1 MIPAET
7 ILDVAAAAVRRL
19 LPPHISTDYF
29 DGFLLRN
36 RAALVQVTAA
46 ALRSREAQLSGPAAA
61 DATRIPAGEP
71 EGWSVKQR
79 TEVNLQALEL
89 LSKLRAAPRA
99 VTSPHERRLLA
110 SYSGWGGLSIDRV
123 ANRFPVGFPTPEKRG
138 LVHEY
143 YTPKRVW
150 QDVVAHLP
158 ESVRAEAILEP
169 SAGVGRAVWPLIQ
182 RFPAASLT
190 LVEASAVSAALLRHL
205 FGPPRR
211 AEVYEGFFEAWV
223 AANEGRRFDLI
234 LSNPPYGP
242 RGAAAEADQHPLYS
256 SHKRAA
262 LYFLERGLDLLKPGG
277 IGVYIIPTGW
287 LTGKTPEMR
296 RARERVLLGHHLA
309 EAFRCPSMVPKGI
322 TGQVVY
328 DAFVVD
334 VLIFQRRPATL
345 AQVLADDQELVD
357 GRYYERFPGHIL
369 GRVVGE
375 DADWEPG
382 QPKPRRG
389 YQIEGIWQGLPAWNP
404 RPMGQGVAASVAP
417 NQPATQRG
425 SVARS
430 EGEIDTSELAPRL
443 ALAVALGRRL
453 DRYLAQVAAGDPEA
467 LVAHLELVRDLESWR
482 ASFGNPRL
490 DAELRE
496 LSERRRS
503 VGAQR
508 FLGAFSDA
516 GVLPSVAARPRV
528 QDRNQG
534 HRATLLTYAEWLY
547 QQRVGR
553 LTVPEL
559 VAAYRQDTSITVDVE
574 RARGVLLR
582 AGWCLDGDTWDEV
595 HPEGIYYTG
604 LLWPKLDRATAR
616 SGDLQA
622 QAQAKRLRAAI
633 GWRSGPDI
641 VAESQ
646 PTDSWLPTT
655 LVEAWLRA
663 DGAVGESHALQRSD
677 GLLLPAG
684 VAFEQLDN
692 SEKNRTSGMGRN
704 FLSFIGWANYALP
717 LWNPE
722 REDVTDPETGEDVKE
737 SKDQARA
744 KQEKAWIE
752 HWRSWL
758 LESDERLTVLENT
771 YNRLLRGYVE
781 PQWPTTLPPV
791 ARWTSPVRLHDYQA
805 AALNKLVANRC
816 GLLAFDVGLGK
827 TYTGIYLTAL
837 ARQQGWAR
845 RPVIVVPNSIAWKW
859 YRDFQRVLPDYRVC
873 VIGSER
879 GMSQRGAQRG
889 RVVARPDT
897 ADERAKKWTEF
908 QAGAWDVVLLTYS
921 ALARTQIDPKMVE
934 RYVAS
939 TVAMRRSIA
948 MEMETNTEG
957 KKVKVSERAA
967 VDMEERV
974 RQWVATM
981 VSPPRGWVY
990 DPGIDW
996 HALGV
1001 DLLMVDEAQ
1010 NFKNLFFSEREGS
1023 ADRAAAKRAW
1033 ALDFRCASTRE
1044 HTGGTGVV
1052 LLSATPAKNAAT
1064 EFYTMLHLVNPQV
1077 WAQVVIDNPESWV
1090 SRFGKFEEKVQ
1101 LDSAGKGLETRKVV
1115 TGFQNVDELR
1125 AVVSRWATFKVAE
1138 DVGLKLPEV
1147 RIENHTV
1154 EATTEQREALE
1165 GEYEELANV
1174 EEEIDQAKG
1183 AAGSGNEKAIAR
1195 LRYLQMKR
1203 LGIAQRIYLIYLHPD
1218 LPGIQP
1224 DEIAKAVPESGP
1236 KLAACAEAILATA
1249 DRVCTPGKRESFCLD
1264 CAHIVFADNIAVHD
1278 WMKRVL
1284 VARGIAAER
1293 IAVLNAQ
1300 EVPDIEARQQ
1310 IVEGFNGVGAPGDDD
1325 YIAPSYDI
1333 VIANAVAYE
1342 GMDLQRRTCAIHHLD
1357 VPWDPATLQQRNGR
1371 GVRQGNTFGNV
1382 TIHFY
1387 FVRGSNEA
1395 WKVQRI
1401 ERKRGIIAS
1410 LVEGQRRATNTTVE
1424 TSAGDLDAEEI
1435 SLAHAPPE
1443 VRERLMRL
1451 RQQQAAAAAA
1461 DKVRSAQLQANQD
1474 LRQAAALWRRV
1485 RLERD
1490 PERAALL
1497 RTSAEEA
1504 LAALDR
1510 FRRSDSIWP
1519 YDWFKQAQMVRHTDL
1534 FIPVLGPPLA
1544 SGERVL
1550 IRESVFEVGLIEKAD
1565 SSRRGEA
1572 PPKEGAWFR
1581 RLRAVSGLVHVPI
1594 DSTEVEGGIPH
1605 AAVAEEPELAQEAAT
1620 AFSASLHAFYW
1631 KNAGFHKFGPQAKE
1645 LVWPEILRRAKGI
1658 GNLAPL
1664 IINGRLHI
1672 YTSGEYNPADV
1683 LPPTESGWQRY
1694 LDLGPASA
1702 FTWTQLA
1709 EVAAHWW
1716 GGRKYPR
1723 GLGGAD
1729 GARS

>member
-1 MIPAET
+1 MISGET
-7 ILDVAAAAVRRL
+7 IVDLTAQAVRQNLPARFTVERFDAFMARWRSHLIAAANKAIR
-19 LPPHISTDYF
+19 D
-29 DGFLLRN
+29 
-36 RAALVQVTAA
+36 ALAE
-46 ALRSREAQLSGPAAA
+46 REAGVKGDPHEPAAWQ
-61 DATRIPAGEP
+61 IPPGEP
-71 EGWSVKQR
+71 ETWTAKER
-79 TEVNLQALEL
+79 TEVNLQVLQVLA
-89 LSKLRAAPRA
+89 KLRAAPRN
-99 VTSPHERRLLA
+99 VTSANELRLLA
-110 SYSGWGGLSIDRV
+110 SYSGWGGLSVERV
-123 ANRFPVGFPTPEKRG
+123 ASRFPAGFPPPEKRG

-143 YTPKRVW
+143 YTPFQVW
-150 QDVVAHLP
+150 RDIVNHLP
-158 ESVRAEAILEP
+158 QSFRPDSVLEP
-169 SAGVGRAVWPLIQ
+169 SAGVGRAVRALME
-182 RFPAASLT
+182 RYVLRRAT
-190 LVEASAVSAALLRHL
+190 LVEASAVSAELLRHQ
-205 FGPPRR
+205 FKH
-211 AEVYEGFFEAWV
+211 AEVYGGFFEAWV
-223 AANEGRRFDLI
+223 AQNEQRRFELVVA
-234 LSNPPYGP
+234 NPPYGP
-242 RGAAAEADQHPLYS
+242 RGAAAEQDQDPRYQGI
-256 SHKRAA
+256 KRAA

-309 EAFRCPSMVPKGI
+309 EAFRCPSVVPKGA

-334 VLIFQRRPATL
+334 VLFFQRRLATL
-345 AQVLADDQELVD
+345 AQLPAEDQELVE
-357 GRYYERFPGHIL
+357 GRYYDRFPEHIL
-369 GRVVGE
+369 GRIVGE

-389 YQIEGIWQGLPAWNP
+389 YQIEGIWQGLPAWDP
-404 RPMGQGVAASVAP
+404 RPMGQGPAAGTAP
-417 NQPATQRG
+417 ARQVTQRG
-425 SVARS
+425 GVARS

-443 ALAVALGRRL
+443 ALAVALGQRL

-467 LVAHLELVRDLESWR
+467 LVAHPELVRDMESWR
-482 ASFGNPRL
+482 TAFGNPRL
-490 DAELRE
+490 DVELRE

-516 GVLPSVAARPRV
+516 GVLPSVVARPRV

-534 HRATLLTYAEWLY
+534 HKATLPAYAEWLY
-547 QQRVGR
+547 RQQVGR

-559 VAAYRQDTSITVDVE
+559 VAAYRRDVGIQVGAE
-574 RARGVLLR
+574 RASDLLLR
-582 AGWCLDGDTWDEV
+582 AGWCLDGDTWEEI
-595 HPEGIYYTG
+595 HPEGAYYTG

-616 SGDLQA
+616 LSDPQA

-633 GWRSGPDI
+633 GWRPGPDI
-641 VAESQ
+641 VAECQ
-646 PTDSWLPTT
+646 PTDTWLPTT

-663 DGAVGESHALQRSD
+663 AVGESHPLRRSD

-684 VAFEQLDN
+684 SAFERLDN
-692 SEKNRTSGMGRN
+692 AEKNRTPGMGRD
-704 FLSFIGWANYALP
+704 FLSFIGWANYALG

-722 REDVTDPETGEDVKE
+722 REDVVDLETGEEVKE
-737 SKDQARA
+737 SKDDARK
-744 KQEKAWIE
+744 KQEKKWIE
-752 HWRSWL
+752 HWRAWL

-827 TYTGIYLTAL
+827 TYTGIYLAAL

-879 GMSQRGAQRG
+879 GTSQRGAQRG
-889 RVVARPDT
+889 RVIARPDT
-897 ADERAKKWTEF
+897 ADERAKKWTAF

-948 MEMETNTEG
+948 MELETNDEG

-981 VSPPRGWVY
+981 VAPPRGWVY

-996 HALGV
+996 HALGI

-1236 KLAACAEAILATA
+1236 KLTACAEAILATA
-1249 DRVCTPGKRESFCLD
+1249 DRVCTPGRKDSFCLD

-1284 VARGIAAER
+1284 VARGIAPER
-1293 IAVLNAQ
+1293 IAVLNARD
-1300 EVPDIEARQQ
+1300 VPDIEARQQ

-1325 YIAPSYDI
+1325 YVAPSYDI

-1342 GMDLQRRTCAIHHLD
+1342 GIDLQRRTCAIHHLD

-1410 LVEGQRRATNTTVE
+1410 LVEGQRRATNTTVD
-1424 TSAGDLDAEEI
+1424 TSAGDMDAEEI

-1443 VRERLMRL
+1443 VRERLLRL
-1451 RQQQAAAAAA
+1451 RQQQAVAAAA
-1461 DKVRSAQLQANQD
+1461 DRVRSAQLQANQD

-1490 PERAALL
+1490 PERAAML

-1510 FRRSDSIWP
+1510 FRRGSDPLWP
-1519 YDWFKQAQMVRHTDL
+1519 YDWFAQAQLVRHTDL

-1544 SGERVL
+1544 SGGRVL
-1550 IRESVFEVGLIEKAD
+1550 VRDTVFEVGLIEKAN
-1565 SSRRGEA
+1565 SSRGGA

-1581 RLRAVSGLVHVPI
+1581 RLQKVTGNVHIPI

-1605 AAVAEEPELAQEAAT
+1605 AAVTEEPGLAQEAAI
-1620 AFSASLHAFYW
+1620 AFSSSMNTFHW
-1631 KNAGFHKFGPQAKE
+1631 KNVSFHKLASQTQDA
-1645 LVWPEILRRAKGI
+1645 VWPEVLRAARGI
-1658 GNLAPL
+1658 GDLAPL
-1664 IINGRLHI
+1664 NIGGRLQLH
-1672 YTSGEYNPADV
+1672 TGGAYNPAEV
-1683 LPPTESGWQRY
+1683 LPPTGSGWQRF
-1694 LDLGPASA
+1694 LEMGPASA

-1709 EVAAHWW
+1709 EVASHWW

-1723 GLGGAD
+1723 GLGGE
-1729 GARS
+1729 